1 MAAVGR
7 REPPLA
13 ANAAAALEPAA
24 SPHRASGP
32 DRAPPGQSPIG
43 ERAETSYDWR
53 VPLAA
58 SCRALVAR
66 SVAMSPFAVSRSAA
80 QPPVDHLPFE
90 NTPRPVAAM
99 AARYPHG
106 TLIAPHRHRRAQ
118 LLYAIEGVMQ
128 ITAETGAW
136 VVPPTRGVWLEAG
149 LDHAVR
155 MSGDVQ
161 MRTVF
166 VEPSV
171 AQPLRART
179 GVVDVPP
186 LLRELIVAAIDVP
199 LDYQPGS
206 RDDHLMQLI
215 LAELIS
221 VPQLPLHL
229 PWPRDAR
236 LRAVCDALL
245 ASPHDDRT
253 VAEWAG
259 DLGMSEKTLYR
270 WFNRET
276 GLTFGRW
283 RQQARLLL
291 ALQRLAHGE
300 KILSVALDH
309 GYRSQSAFTAM
320 FKRHFGVAPSAFYD

>member
-1 MAAVGR
+1 
-7 REPPLA
+7 
-13 ANAAAALEPAA
+13 
-24 SPHRASGP
+24 
-32 DRAPPGQSPIG
+32 
-43 ERAETSYDWR
+43 
-53 VPLAA
+53 
-58 SCRALVAR
+58 
-66 SVAMSPFAVSRSAA
+66 MSPFATPRSAA
-80 QPPVDHLPFE
+80 EPVDHLPYE

-99 AARYPHG
+99 AARYPNGLH
-106 TLIAPHRHRRAQ
+106 IATHRHRRAQ

-128 ITAETGAW
+128 VTSETGAW

-149 LDHAVR
+149 LDHAVQ
-155 MSGDVQ
+155 MSGHVQ

-166 VEPSV
+166 VEPS
-171 AQPLRART
+171 AALALRART

-199 LDYQPGS
+199 LDYAPGS
-206 RDDHLMQLI
+206 RDEHLMQLL
-215 LAELIS
+215 LAELNS

-253 VAEWAG
+253 ITEWARQF
-259 DLGMSEKTLYR
+259 GMSEKTLYR
-270 WFNRET
+270 GFSRET
-276 GLTFGRW
+276 GMTFGRW

-291 ALQRLAHGE
+291 ALKRLAHGE
-300 KILSVALDH
+300 KILGVALDH

-320 FKRHFGVAPSAFYD
+320 FKRHFGVAPSAFYN